1 MEESMEE
8 SKIITYIK
16 IIINFAIA
24 IAIALFLIFPFPH
37 LLRFFMPFVIGW
49 IISLLANPLVHFLEK
64 RVKLLRKHST
74 VIIIVTVILLIVG
87 ILALI
92 GILIYKEAKELMD
105 DLPGLVDRIGIKL
118 ANFTDMVRQQSE
130 SLPPKLQR
138 SVIDFIDGIDDS
150 VNGFVANLELFSADR
165 VGVYAKNM
173 AEGFLYMIIT
183 ILSAYFFTACKD
195 EISSLCKK
203 HLPASIVNYWRL
215 IVDNFKA
222 AFGGYFKAQ
231 FKIMIILMAIMFI
244 GFEILQVRYSFLFAL
259 GIAVLDFLPVFGTG
273 AILWP
278 WAILDMLT
286 GNYIRA
292 ISLVAIY
299 LICQIV
305 KQVLQPKMVG
315 DSIGLHPLA
324 TLLLLFTGYRFYG
337 ITGMI
342 LAIPIGMVLVNLY
355 RVGMFD
361 RLVRGFKI
369 IVHDLNEFRKF

>member
-1 MEESMEE
+1 MEE

>member
-1 MEESMEE
+1 MED
-8 SKIITYIK
+8 SKLITYIK
-16 IIINFAIA
+16 IIINFTIA
-24 IAIALFLIFPFPH
+24 IAFALFLIFPFPH
-37 LLRFFMPFVIGW
+37 LLSFFMPFVIGW

-87 ILALI
+87 ILTLI
-92 GILIYKEAKELMD
+92 GVLIYKEAKELMD

-118 ANFTDMVRQQSE
+118 ANFTDLVRQQSE
-130 SLPPKLQR
+130 SLPPKLQS

-150 VNGFVANLELFSADR
+150 VNEFVANLELFSADR

-203 HLPASIVNYWRL
+203 HLPASVVNYWRL
-215 IVDNFKA
+215 VVDNFKA

-231 FKIMIILMAIMFI
+231 FKIMIILMFIMFV

-342 LAIPIGMVLVNLY
+342 LAIPIGMVLLNLY

-361 RLVRGFKI
+361 RLIRGFKI